1 MSEPHVRRRLG
12 RTELQ
17 VHPLNLGGNVFG
29 WTADRATSFAVLDA
43 YREAGGNFVDTA
55 DGYSKWAPG
64 HRGGESEEILG
75 AWLRD
80 RGCRDEL
87 VLATKVGMGGPDS
100 DGPGL
105 TARQIQR
112 ACDGSL
118 RRLGVE
124 RIDVYYA
131 HRDDPDTPLEES
143 LSAFDRLV
151 RDGKVRCLGA
161 SNYGA
166 ERLGRALEVSAG
178 AGLAA
183 FAVVQPLYNL
193 VDRDAF
199 EGPLAA
205 LCAERG
211 LGVCTYYAL
220 AAGFLTGK
228 YSGAERARGARAAR
242 VQRYLDDPH
251 ATALLARVREV
262 ADRHGVTMAQVA
274 LAWQLH
280 RPEVT
285 APIASATSVA
295 QVRELVGA
303 IGVRLDRADVAA
315 LGGEAAPPGGG
326 APRGGGLTT

>member
-1 MSEPHVRRRLG
+1 MTAPSARRRLG
-12 RTELQ
+12 RTDLQ
-17 VHPLNLGGNVFG
+17 VYPLNLGGNVFG
-29 WTADRATSFAVLDA
+29 WTADRAASFAVLDA

-64 HRGGESEEILG
+64 HRGGESEELLG
-75 AWLRD
+75 AWMRD

-105 TARQIQR
+105 TAAQIRR
-112 ACDGSL
+112 ACEGSL

-131 HRDDPDTPLEES
+131 HRDDPATPLEES
-143 LSAFDRLV
+143 LSAFDRLC
-151 RDGKVRCLGA
+151 RDGKVRYLGA
-161 SNYGA
+161 SNYTA
-166 ERLGRALEVSAG
+166 DRLALALEASAAAGG
-178 AGLAA
+178 AP

-199 EGPLAA
+199 EGPLSA
-205 LCAERG
+205 LCADRG

-228 YSGAERARGARAAR
+228 YSRGERARGARAAR
-242 VQRYLDDPH
+242 VQRYLDDDR
-251 ATALLARVREV
+251 ATRVLERVGQV

-280 RPEVT
+280 RPEIT
-285 APIASATSVA
+285 APIASATTVA
-295 QVRELVGA
+295 QVRELAGA
-303 IGVRLDRADVAA
+303 VDVRLDRADLEA
-315 LGGEAAPPGGG
+315 LDGGDASTG
-326 APRGGGLTT
+326 RGGSGLTT